1 MSRLLIQPLVLG
13 CLALCAAH
21 ASAATVQLTGFSNG
35 STVTHLIAP
44 VNANASAGG
53 FATIL
58 NGGPTFTSYC
68 VDLND
73 RVSIPSPVYTDYT
86 VVAGAAHAFA
96 NANANLDIG
105 RLYSAGHVVNDAL
118 TQAAFQVAVWEIAFE
133 TNVGAY
139 NIGTGTAR
147 FDSSAAVNALASN
160 WLGSLAAI
168 NTFNVQVLE
177 SPTKQDLVF
186 ATAAVPEP
194 STYALMAAGLL
205 GVGFIARRRSPN
217 QR

>member
-1 MSRLLIQPLVLG
+1 MSRLLIKPLVLS
-13 CLALCAAH
+13 CAALCAAH
-21 ASAATVQLTGFSNG
+21 ASADTVQITGFSNG
-35 STVTHLIAP
+35 STITHLIAP
-44 VNANASAGG
+44 VNANANAGG

-68 VDLND
+68 VDLID
-73 RVSIPSPVYTDYT
+73 HVGVPSPVYTDYT
-86 VVAGAAHAFA
+86 LVAGSSHAFA
-96 NANANLDIG
+96 NANANVDIG
-105 RLYSAGHVVNDAL
+105 RLYSAGHVVNDAT

-133 TNVGAY
+133 T
-139 NIGTGTAR
+139 TGTYDLATGSAQ
-147 FDSSAAVNALASN
+147 FNSSAAVNALAGN
-160 WLGSLAAI
+160 WLGSLAAVS
-168 NTFNVQVLE
+168 TFNVQVLE
-177 SPTKQDLVF
+177 SRTTQDLVF